1 MINSDKGFDIKHIV
15 LFLQG
20 LDLRQGI
27 QPVEGSKSCFDV
39 SFGQRPGVDEAQGC
53 GVDIFGSDSKE
64 RGELWTPCA
73 TMEAS

>member
-1 MINSDKGFDIKHIV
+1 M

-53 GVDIFGSDSKE
+53 GVDIVFK
-64 RGELWTPCA
+64 LWFA
-73 TMEAS
+73 TKPGLKGGFPG